1 MKKFLVFVLLW
12 VVIVSFIL
20 IRNTFFVD
28 KKDKENQSKQE
39 EIVAQENI
47 EHKDE
52 TDFTQAEGV
61 YKVLDFDRRLILK
74 IGPQDESLC
83 SIFCLAYA
91 RAILDNDY
99 SSNPYDYYD
108 GDGAVWYWAQFE
120 DIAHSDPLIKVLQ
133 KAYDQIDS
141 GRPTVFYVS
150 GEYAT
155 TVGREKPD
163 RISRQHFVLIIGYR
177 LNADYNNLNVSDFY
191 ILDPTGGYCYG
202 EEGCLPWATLTDD
215 APELMQ
221 GEYALFA
228 DSDEKHYVGTC
239 IATVDTSTWNTGL
252 SDPIYP
258 NYVSND
264 R

>member
-39 EIVAQENI
+39 KIVAQENI

-108 GDGAVWYWAQFE
+108 VGE
-120 DIAHSDPLIKVLQ
+120 DIVLHAH
-133 KAYDQIDS
+133 
-141 GRPTVFYVS
+141 
-150 GEYAT
+150 
-155 TVGREKPD
+155 
-163 RISRQHFVLIIGYR
+163 
-177 LNADYNNLNVSDFY
+177 
-191 ILDPTGGYCYG
+191 
-202 EEGCLPWATLTDD
+202 W
-215 APELMQ
+215 Q
-221 GEYALFA
+221 GEDVTVCVA
-228 DSDEKHYVGTC
+228 DEDAGVGVGVG
-239 IATVDTSTWNTGL
+239 ADGSFHL
-252 SDPIYP
+252 A
-258 NYVSND
+258 
-264 R
+264 